1 MYNIAMLGKY
11 LKRPKILT
19 VLLMLTAV
27 SVFLA
32 GFGLPSV
39 YGEVASDI
47 RHLPLD
53 LLMNTDIPVQPV
65 DYAAL
70 LPAPAGRA
78 VTLASRGSSYER
90 QTVTSSPGRSAED
103 KPLQEEG
110 RALSIEPVV
119 RVHLHDTGRVVRM
132 PLEQYL
138 EGVVAGE
145 TPEGWNIQAL
155 AAQAI
160 AARTFTLKRLQAPDH
175 YIKQTCGADVCTS
188 PQMFQ
193 AYNAKSVDDN
203 VRKAVAVTRGMVL
216 TYSGELASTYFHSN
230 SGGITASVEEAF
242 PGASKDLLPYL
253 VPVESPGQ
261 SIAPAYAKEWVLEL
275 SASELRRAA
284 GMGAGS
290 ISSLKIG
297 SRGPSGRVL
306 TLLINGKSVSA
317 VDLRKQL
324 GSTRLKSLLINK
336 ISLKGNTVRIEG
348 VGWGHGVGLDQ
359 WGAEAMARQGATFE
373 EILKHYF
380 PGTALEKRWN

>member
-1 MYNIAMLGKY
+1 MLGKFFRHQ
-11 LKRPKILT
+11 KSIIVP
-19 VLLMLTAV
+19 VVFAAV
-27 SVFLA
+27 FVFLI
-32 GFGLPSV
+32 GLGLPSA
-39 YGEVASDI
+39 YGEVAKDVRYFS
-47 RHLPLD
+47 LD

-70 LPAPAGRA
+70 SPPPAERPLMLP
-78 VTLASRGSSYER
+78 SRGSSYER
-90 QTVTSSPGRSAED
+90 PAVTSSPDRSGED
-103 KPLQEEG
+103 KPPEKEG
-110 RALSIEPVV
+110 RALSVEPVV
-119 RVHLHDTGRVVRM
+119 RVHFHDTGKVVRM

-145 TPEGWNIQAL
+145 TPAGWNVQAL
-155 AAQAI
+155 AAQAV
-160 AARTFTLKRLQAPDH
+160 AARTFTLKRVQAPDH

-188 PQMFQ
+188 PQLFQ
-193 AYNAKSVDDN
+193 AYNAKAVDDN
-203 VRKAVAVTRGMVL
+203 VRKAVAATRGMVL

-242 PGASKDLLPYL
+242 PGAAKDLLPYL

-261 SIAPAYAKEWVLEL
+261 SIAPAYAREWVLEL

-290 ISSLKIG
+290 VTSLKVE

-317 VDLRKQL
+317 VDLRKKL
-324 GSTRLKSLLINK
+324 GSTRLKSLLINQ

-359 WGAEAMARQGATFE
+359 WGAEAMARQGATFQD
-373 EILKHYF
+373 ILKHYF
-380 PGTALEKRWN
+380 PGTTLEKRWN